1 MRSLGLVRA
10 DGWVGGVCA
19 AIANRLGIDPII
31 VRGIVVVAAILGA
44 PALLLYAAAWALLPD
59 RENRIHLQRLIEG
72 DVQPAIVGIGAM
84 ALLSFLPMAQGL
96 WWVGG
101 GFWDTPSWADAV
113 GRIIWTLI
121 VLGALVALVIV
132 ATRRSGDWTG
142 FAGSARPVPAA
153 ATSASTTAANTPPSA
168 GAGAGTGTAAASA
181 SAFTTP
187 AYPLSES
194 STSAASTGLPST
206 DAASTGAQSTGAPSS
221 GEWTASNDIAAD
233 GTGTEATVPLIPS
246 LDTSSEPSEPPVPTV
261 GASSQDVADWQA
273 RHAAWQAEHAQWKQ
287 RLNED
292 MRAVK
297 AQRSAEMR
305 AQSAALSA
313 RAAAERRARR
323 AANPRVGAA
332 VGWAVVGLAL
342 VGAALTQAWWP
353 MTDLPGYSLT
363 AAFAVATG
371 VFGLAVLIAGLA
383 KRRSGFLIFLGIV
396 LAAVTVVSAL
406 VPRDRQI
413 VFDGANLNV
422 SGSKSIA
429 QPYGYTDLTLAPE
442 LATFPEAPVVDL
454 VKGAGTTTA
463 TIPSDL
469 TLQVKAELHG
479 GSLFVVDESTGQS
492 VQHSCTPDTSRT
504 CTLDV
509 FVGPGGTPDS
519 ILRVNQTGELTV
531 QILDTAQNQ
540 GAGQ

>member
-1 MRSLGLVRA
+1 MRSLGLVRT
-10 DGWVGGVCA
+10 DGWIGGICA
-19 AIANRLGIDPII
+19 AVANRLGIDPII

-59 RENRIHLQRLIEG
+59 RENRIHLQQLIEG
-72 DVQPAIVGIGAM
+72 DFQPAIVGIGAM
-84 ALLSFLPMAQGL
+84 ALLSFLPMTQGL

-113 GRIIWTLI
+113 GRIVWTLI
-121 VLGALVALVIV
+121 VLAALVALVVV
-132 ATRRSGDWTG
+132 ATRRSGNGTG
-142 FAGSARPVPAA
+142 FAGSARLVPTAE
-153 ATSASTTAANTPPSA
+153 TSTSTTAPNTPPSA
-168 GAGAGTGTAAASA
+168 GAGTVTAAASA
-181 SAFTTP
+181 SALTTSASP
-187 AYPLSES
+187 TSES
-194 STSAASTGLPST
+194 PTRAPSTDAPSTDAPSTVAQSSAASTSSN
-206 DAASTGAQSTGAPSS
+206 DVAANGTGAES
-221 GEWTASNDIAAD
+221 
-233 GTGTEATVPLIPS
+233 TVPLPPS
-246 LDTSSEPSEPPVPTV
+246 LDTSSEPSEPPAPTV

-287 RLNED
+287 RLTED

-323 AANPRVGAA
+323 TAHPRVGAA

-383 KRRSGFLIFLGIV
+383 KRRSGFLIFLGIL

-406 VPRDRQI
+406 IPRDRQI
-413 VFDGANLNV
+413 VFDGAYLNV
-422 SGSKSIA
+422 SGNESIA
-429 QPYGYTDLTLAPE
+429 QPYGYTDLTLDPE
-442 LATFPEAPVVDL
+442 LATFPGAPVVDL

-463 TIPSDL
+463 MVPSDL
-469 TLQVKAELHG
+469 TLQVEAELHG
-479 GSLFVVDESTGQS
+479 GSLFVVDGTTGQS
-492 VQHSCTPDTSRT
+492 VQHSCPLDRNGT

-531 QILDTAQNQ
+531 QILDPTQNQ
-540 GAGQ
+540 GAWQ

>member
-1 MRSLGLVRA
+1 MRSLGLVRT

-142 FAGSARPVPAA
+142 FAGSARPVPAS
-153 ATSASTTAANTPPSA
+153 ATSASTTVPNTPPSA
-168 GAGAGTGTAAASA
+168 GAGTGAAAASA

-187 AYPLSES
+187 ASPLSES
-194 STSAASTGLPST
+194 PASAASTG
-206 DAASTGAQSTGAPSS
+206 AASTGAPPTDAPSS
-221 GEWTASNDIAAD
+221 AASTASNDIAAD
-233 GTGTEATVPLIPS
+233 GTVAEAAVPLIPS

-332 VGWAVVGLAL
+332 AGWAVVGLAL

-413 VFDGANLNV
+413 VFDGAYLNV

-429 QPYGYTDLTLAPE
+429 QPYGYTDLTLDPE
-442 LATFPEAPVVDL
+442 LATFPDAPVVDL

-463 TIPSDL
+463 MIPSGL

-492 VQHSCTPDTSRT
+492 VQHTCTADRSGT

-531 QILDTAQNQ
+531 QILDPAQNQ